1 MELTEARATACATTL
16 REVIERLKPL
26 VDLSSLSRLIT
37 PDAVLSAFITG
48 APPSICTQRV
58 EHMLTGGLA
67 GLRAF
72 LHLATE
78 AGALNSLGF
87 DPGADDS
94 PVEPFID
101 RGGKSAFEVML
112 ARHTALFAFEPKQGI
127 GATTWAKAHAHGLA
141 AELELVEQLTQR
153 LGASTDRGVSF
164 WYDPGLHPRDIDE
177 NADIAT
183 RLGLNVPPRSTAD
196 REAFRAAYLKL
207 VAMAEGTPETPSP
220 PTKNSPTDW

>member
-1 MELTEARATACATTL
+1 MLKQ
-16 REVIERLKPL
+16 VIERLRPV
-26 VDLSSLSRLIT
+26 VDLSSLAQLIT
-37 PDAVLSAFITG
+37 ADAVLSAFITG
-48 APPSICTQRV
+48 APPSSCAKRV

-94 PVEPFID
+94 PLEPLVT
-101 RGGKSAFEVML
+101 REGKSHFELML
-112 ARHTALFAFEPKQGI
+112 SRHEALFVFEPKHGT

-141 AELELVEQLTQR
+141 AELELVEELTAK
-153 LGASTDRGVSF
+153 LGAITDRGLSF
-164 WYDPGLHPRDIDE
+164 WFDPGLHAKDIDE

-183 RLGLNVPPRSTAD
+183 RLGLNVPPRSTAYRD
-196 REAFRAAYLKL
+196 AFQAAYLKL

-220 PTKNSPTDW
+220 SAKSSPTDW